1 VGGEERVYGAGRGAV
16 FPPAAGRRLRNP
28 FRVLLHPPTLLARRL
43 APRPH
48 ERIVELGC
56 GSGWF
61 TGALARRTAGATLL
75 LADLQPDM
83 LRQARRPPGRSAVPA
98 VVADAT
104 ALPCRPGTVDAVVLA
119 AVLGEVPEP
128 RRALHEVSR
137 ALRPTGRVLVL
148 ETRTDPD
155 FVPLGHL
162 LAMAAE
168 ADLHLGRRYGRLG
181 GYTAVLT
188 RRPIST

>member
-1 VGGEERVYGAGRGAV
+1 VGDERIYGAGRGAV
-16 FPPAAGRRLRNP
+16 FPAAAGRRLRNR
-28 FRVLLHPPTLLARRL
+28 FRVLLHPPALLARRL
-43 APRPH
+43 APGPG

-61 TGALARRTAGATLL
+61 TGALARRAAGATLL
-75 LADLQPDM
+75 LADLQYDM
-83 LRQARRPPGRSAVPA
+83 LRQARRTPGRRAVPA

-104 ALPCRPGTVDAVVLA
+104 ALPCRSGTLDAVVLA

-128 RRALHEVSR
+128 RRALLEVSR
-137 ALRPTGRVLVL
+137 ALRPTGRLLVL

-155 FVPLGHL
+155 FVPLDQL
-162 LAMAAE
+162 LGMAAG
-168 ADLHLGRRYGRLG
+168 ADLRLSRRYGRLG

-188 RRPIST
+188 RRHPTS